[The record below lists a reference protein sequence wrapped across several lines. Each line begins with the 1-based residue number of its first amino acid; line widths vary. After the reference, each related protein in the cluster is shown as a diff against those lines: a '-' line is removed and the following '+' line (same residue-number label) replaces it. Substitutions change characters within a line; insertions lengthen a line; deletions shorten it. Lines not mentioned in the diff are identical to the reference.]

1 MMTKVGT
8 VAAAAAIALA
18 ALGTNARAEEEEE
31 KKDPI
36 EARVEKL
43 EEMIGFSFGGMIYG
57 SYQYNFNDPEI
68 DANTLRSLDPEENS
82 FTFDLFQLSLTKEG
96 PAGLSATAKLDFGKT
111 ASRIPSDWNGDG
123 AFDNSEETNDFEVQD
138 AFIAYAPEWGGGGS
152 VKFGKFATLLGAE
165 VIEAPLNPNFT
176 RSFSFGFAIPFTHTG
191 LLFSYPIAEM
201 ASLSAGVVNGWD
213 NVVDNNDDKTFLGQL
228 ALTPAEGFAV
238 YLNGT
243 YGNEATDGEGDTRG
257 VFDLVAT
264 ANLDPITLN
273 GNFDYGSEGD
283 GTWISFSGIV
293 GLDLQSAAE
302 LPLGI
307 FVRGEV
313 FDDQD
318 GFRTGTEQQLHE
330 FTLTAKWYLTEKLTF
345 WVEYRHDGSDEDVFG
360 DEGIAGFDDGGTP
373 DLPDDDSPI
382 FAVTDTQDTALF
394 ALSYVF

>member
-18 ALGTNARAEEEEE
+18 AFGTNARAEEEEE

-43 EEMIGFSFGGMIYG
+43 EQMIGFSFGGMIYG

-68 DANTLRSLDPEENS
+68 DANSLRSLDPEENN
-82 FTFDLFQLSLTKEG
+82 FTFDLFQLTLAKEG

-111 ASRIPSDWNGDG
+111 ASRIASDWNGDG
-123 AFDNSEETNDFEVQD
+123 ALDNSEETNDFELQD
-138 AFIAYAPEWGGGGS
+138 AFIAYAPEWAGGGS
-152 VKFGKFATLLGAE
+152 VKFGKFSTLLGAE

-191 LLFSYPIAEM
+191 LLFSAPLGDM
-201 ASLSAGVVNGWD
+201 FSLSAGVVNGWD

-228 ALTPAEGFAV
+228 AVMPAEGFAV
-238 YLNGT
+238 YLNGV
-243 YGNEATDGEGDTRG
+243 YGNESTDGEGDTRG

-264 ANLDPITLN
+264 ANLEPITLN
-273 GNFDYGSEGD
+273 ANFDYGSEGD
-283 GTWISFSGIV
+283 GKWVSFSGIV
-293 GLDLQSAAE
+293 GLDLQAAAE
-302 LPLGI
+302 LPIGI
-307 FVRGEV
+307 FVRGEI

-330 FTLTAKWYLTEKLTF
+330 ITLTGKWYITEKLTF
-345 WVEYRHDGSDEDVFG
+345 WVEYRHDGSDEDAFG
-360 DEGIAGFDDGGTP
+360 DEGIAGIDDLGTP
-373 DLPDDDSPI
+373 DPGDDVVLTN
-382 FAVTDTQDTALF
+382 VTDTQDTALF